1 MRRTKIVSTVGP
13 AANTT
18 DIMVQLI
25 KAGADI
31 FRFNFSHGDH
41 EEQLG
46 RFKKAHEAMQI
57 TGKRIGLMLDTK
69 GAEIRSSDVKEDGKI
84 HFNVGDKVRI
94 GMDASIWTSKELIG
108 VSYAGLYDD
117 VHVGG
122 HVLFDDG
129 LLDMKILEKDDSK
142 RELVAVVENAGD
154 LGGKKGVNAPG
165 VEINLPGLTE
175 KDRDDITWGLQQGFN
190 YISASFVRKPS
201 DVQDIRDLVDAGP
214 NPHVMIIPKIESQEG
229 INNADAILAVSDGL
243 MVARGDMGVEIPFE
257 MVPQVQKSLIRK
269 ANMAHK
275 PVITATQMLNSM
287 QENPRPTRAEVADVA
302 NSIYDGTD
310 ATMLSGESANGKYPV
325 GSVAAMAR
333 IDEATD
339 EDLPQHS
346 VIMDAFNANDSIT
359 DTLGYSVV
367 SAAERVGA
375 KVIVA
380 VTANG
385 FTARSIARFRPNI
398 PIIALTFTNEV
409 ADSLILSWGTT
420 PIVIDDTENI
430 NEIYATAEK
439 VAVSEGLLEK
449 GDRMVITLGI
459 PFGKS
464 HHTNNMYVREIGED

>member
-142 RELVAVVENAGD
+142 RELVTVVENAGD

-243 MVARGDMGVEIPFE
+243 MVARGDMGVE
-257 MVPQVQKSLIRK
+257 
-269 ANMAHK
+269 
-275 PVITATQMLNSM
+275 
-287 QENPRPTRAEVADVA
+287 
-302 NSIYDGTD
+302 
-310 ATMLSGESANGKYPV
+310 
-325 GSVAAMAR
+325 
-333 IDEATD
+333 
-339 EDLPQHS
+339 
-346 VIMDAFNANDSIT
+346 
-359 DTLGYSVV
+359 
-367 SAAERVGA
+367 
-375 KVIVA
+375 
-380 VTANG
+380 
-385 FTARSIARFRPNI
+385 
-398 PIIALTFTNEV
+398 
-409 ADSLILSWGTT
+409 
-420 PIVIDDTENI
+420 
-430 NEIYATAEK
+430 
-439 VAVSEGLLEK
+439 
-449 GDRMVITLGI
+449 
-459 PFGKS
+459 
-464 HHTNNMYVREIGED
+464 

>member
-46 RFKKAHEAMQI
+46 RFQKAHEAMKI

-69 GAEIRSSDVKEDGKI
+69 GAEIRSSDVKDDGKI
-84 HFNVGDKVRI
+84 HFNIGDKVRI
-94 GMDASIWTSKELIG
+94 GMDASIWTSKDLIG
-108 VSYAGLYDD
+108 VSYPGLYDD

-142 RELVAVVENAGD
+142 RELVTVVENAGD

-201 DVQDIRDLVDAGP
+201 EVQDIRDLVAAGP

-257 MVPQVQKSLIRK
+257 LVPRVQKDLIRK

-275 PVITATQMLNSM
+275 PVITATQMLDSM

-302 NSIYDGTD
+302 NSVYDGTD
-310 ATMLSGESANGKYPV
+310 ATMLSGESANGHYPV
-325 GSVAAMAR
+325 QSVAAMAR

-339 EDLPQHS
+339 KDLPRHS
-346 VIMDAFNANDSIT
+346 VIMDQFNANDSIT

-367 SAAERVGA
+367 SAAERVNA

-385 FTARSIARFRPNI
+385 FTARSISRFRPNI
-398 PIIALTFTNEV
+398 PIIALTFTTEV

-420 PIVIDDTENI
+420 PIVIDGTENI

-439 VAVSEGLLEK
+439 VAMDEGLVKK

-464 HHTNNMYVREIGED
+464 HHTNNMYVKEIGED